1 MTLSKYKL
9 LLSLNS
15 KEQLD
20 IITSWKNIDYFSV
33 RLPVI
38 DAPVFTDNH
47 KGLWEFYAPE
57 SQQDKFNKVQ
67 SETSVRG
74 RNPALDIQHAPV
86 AIDFGTSSTVV
97 AIRQN
102 GRDELLRIGI
112 QEKDLN
118 KAISAE
124 QFENPTILEFLN
136 LNEFQTAWQSEAYRP
151 LVNWDHVHCSHEA
164 KAS

>member
-1 MTLSKYKL
+1 MIIFL
-9 LLSLNS
+9 L
-15 KEQLD
+15 
-20 IITSWKNIDYFSV
+20 
-33 RLPVI
+33 LPVI

-47 KGLWEFYAPE
+47 KEGLWEFYA
-57 SQQDKFNKVQ
+57 QNLNRINLIKFSPKP
-67 SETSVRG
+67 VRG

-112 QEKDLN
+112 RGKDLN

-124 QFENPTILEFLN
+124 QFENPTILEF
-136 LNEFQTAWQSEAYRP
+136 
-151 LVNWDHVHCSHEA
+151 
-164 KAS
+164 